1 MNFGG
6 CSAIIQIV
14 QEYHRILGPSAQS
27 PTEQDQYINLGER
40 AFPTL
45 LFVTT
50 PGHQHQ
56 HTMAEKERVR
66 CRREEEVERGGEKGK
81 KACTNQRRPIRHER
95 FQERG

>member
-27 PTEQDQYINLGER
+27 PAEQDQYINLGER
-40 AFPTL
+40 AFPTQI
-45 LFVTT
+45 VRHHTRT
-50 PGHQHQ
+50 PKSTYNGG
-56 HTMAEKERVR
+56 EREGKMQKGGR
-66 CRREEEVERGGEKGK
+66 RREGKKGK

>member
-27 PTEQDQYINLGER
+27 PKQRPIYKFRRKSISNPIVRHHTRTPTSTYNGGER
-40 AFPTL
+40 E
-45 LFVTT
+45 
-50 PGHQHQ
+50 GKMQ
-56 HTMAEKERVR
+56 KGGR
-66 CRREEEVERGGEKGK
+66 RREGKKGK